1 MYIDGGTGSMLFQAV
16 AVGFFSCLV
25 FSRQIISK
33 LKKLLSREKN
43 D

>member
-25 FSRQIISK
+25 FSRQIIYK
-33 LKKLLSREKN
+33 LKQLFLRDDK
-43 D
+43 

>member
-25 FSRQIISK
+25 FSRQIISR
-33 LKKLLSREKN
+33 LKQLFLRDDK
-43 D
+43 